1 MTMWLHCSTSPQTSL
16 CLSSGRMVSRGRC
29 LVFAFNPGIAAPLR
43 YGNIIML
50 LHSAFFLSYCLVCGP
65 FVFYLFL
72 NYFFPQI
79 TLVVFLPFLP
89 VWPHSFLFLS
99 FTASQ
104 RYIIVR
110 EPIFISVFLFCTQ
123 IQVKKGFFHFFSI
136 FSFFWSCSFSKMFST
151 INPSSTVFSS
161 PRSPSFIN
169 QKCILCCSKISRV
182 CSSKIFWWSCHL
194 LLCHWTLLFSLCVI
208 VLFGD
213 SWCWSWVLQ
222 QWVYPAWVW
231 CFLMS
236 PQKYMPTAT
245 ANVCHLFRHIHI

>member
-50 LHSAFFLSYCLVCGP
+50 LHSAFFFFLSYCLVCGP
-65 FVFYLFL
+65 LFFT
-72 NYFFPQI
+72 FFKLFFSSNPVGGFPSI
-79 TLVVFLPFLP
+79 PSP
-89 VWPHSFLFLS
+89 VWPHFFSFLS

-136 FSFFWSCSFSKMFST
+136 SSSFWSCSFSKM
-151 INPSSTVFSS
+151 FSS

-169 QKCILCCSKISRV
+169 QKCILCCSKISCV

-194 LLCHWTLLFSLCVI
+194 LLCH
-208 VLFGD
+208 
-213 SWCWSWVLQ
+213 
-222 QWVYPAWVW
+222 
-231 CFLMS
+231 
-236 PQKYMPTAT
+236 
-245 ANVCHLFRHIHI
+245 

>member
-50 LHSAFFLSYCLVCGP
+50 LHSAFFFFLSYCLVCGP
-65 FVFYLFL
+65 LFFT
-72 NYFFPQI
+72 FFKLFFSSNPVGDFPSI
-79 TLVVFLPFLP
+79 PSP
-89 VWPHSFLFLS
+89 VWPHFFSFLS

-136 FSFFWSCSFSKMFST
+136 SSSFWSCSFSKM
-151 INPSSTVFSS
+151 FSS

-169 QKCILCCSKISRV
+169 QKCILCCSKISCV

-245 ANVCHLFRHIHI
+245 ANVCHLLRHIHI

>member
-1 MTMWLHCSTSPQTSL
+1 MLFFFFSL
-16 CLSSGRMVSRGRC
+16 TVWCVDLC
-29 LVFAFNPGIAAPLR
+29 
-43 YGNIIML
+43 
-50 LHSAFFLSYCLVCGP
+50 FLP
-65 FVFYLFL
+65 FL
-72 NYFFPQI
+72 NYFFSSNPVGGFPSI
-79 TLVVFLPFLP
+79 PSS
-89 VWPHSFLFLS
+89 VWPHFFSFLS

-136 FSFFWSCSFSKMFST
+136 SSSFWSCSFSKM
-151 INPSSTVFSS
+151 FSS

-169 QKCILCCSKISRV
+169 QKCILCCSKISCV

-245 ANVCHLFRHIHI
+245 ANVCHLLRHIHI